1 MRSVYYDISINWLFN
16 QFPAFQKVGSSAYK
30 PTLENTL
37 NLIRYFDLDLDKL
50 TFVHVAGTNGK
61 GTTCSIIASASTES
75 GYKTGLFTS
84 PHIHDFKERIRIDG
98 YKIEEDYVV
107 DFITTVQS
115 INWEIKPSFFEI
127 TWVLALKYFID
138 KKCDLV
144 IAETG
149 LGGRLDATNVI
160 SPLVTAI
167 TNIGLDH
174 INILGATKAAIAKE
188 KAGIIKYN
196 TPVFIGTEDQE
207 VVSVFNAFA
216 KSNQAP
222 ITLIKTNSLSNFDK
236 NKSLA
241 RGVTNF
247 LNEKGFAIS
256 DHNFSEGITNLK
268 VNTGLRGRFEV
279 LLKEP
284 LIIADAAHN
293 VDGIKSLL
301 IQVRKEYPK
310 KNIALLYGASN
321 DKDLNQIFKL
331 FPESADCFLTQL
343 KNARSFSKEE
353 LRIISEKY
361 NFNKYFFSDAATALK
376 AAQASLNKDA
386 MLLVFGSFF
395 LLEEII

>member
-1 MRSVYYDISINWLFN
+1 MTFENYNSAINWLFN

-30 PTLENTL
+30 PTLENTR

-98 YKIEEDYVV
+98 HKIEEDYVV

-115 INWEIKPSFFEI
+115 INWDIKPSFFEI

-174 INILGATKAAIAKE
+174 INILGDTKAAIAKE

-222 ITLIKTNSLSNFDK
+222 LTLIKTNSLSNFDK

-241 RGVTNF
+241 RAVTNF
-247 LNEKGFAIS
+247 LNEKGFLIS

-268 VNTGLRGRFEV
+268 VNTGLRGRYEV
-279 LLKEP
+279 LQKEP

-301 IQVRKEYPK
+301 TQVRQEYPN

-321 DKDLNQIFKL
+321 DKDLKQIFKL
-331 FPESADCFLTQL
+331 FPESADCFLTQF

-353 LRIISEKY
+353 LRINSEKF
-361 NFNKYFFSDAATALK
+361 NFNKYFFNDVSTALK

-386 MLLVFGSFF
+386 MLLIFGSFF